1 MTPVAGTRELARDD
15 RNVVLE
21 SVGELVTL
29 KR

>member
-1 MTPVAGTRELARDD
+1 VPGTRELARDE